1 MNLES
6 LLLSY
11 DHSATPTKNPKPCPF
26 SVWAWQAHILPV
38 VKIRRFFTSSLTT
51 TASDRRLFTAQM
63 WDL

>member
-38 VKIRRFFTSSLTT
+38 VKNPQFFYLQF
-51 TASDRRLFTAQM
+51 DDHCF
-63 WDL
+63 

>member
-38 VKIRRFFTSSLTT
+38 VKNPPFFYLQF
-51 TASDRRLFTAQM
+51 DDHCF
-63 WDL
+63 